1 MRGMPVAGEVEGDD
15 TQPGELRRQAREAH
29 GVVQPAM
36 QGDHRLAVRRTE
48 QMRGQFDVRQ
58 ADAYFLDLQA
68 HAERSSVARDQRS
81 NTPFSSSAV
90 SRALQREHV
99 AAGQRHELA
108 ARHRPDQPGV
118 VRQHHL
124 LCRPRTI
131 ASGTCNCR
139 ARPGLLCGTLR

>member
-1 MRGMPVAGEVEGDD
+1 
-15 TQPGELRRQAREAH
+15 
-29 GVVQPAM
+29 
-36 QGDHRLAVRRTE
+36 
-48 QMRGQFDVRQ
+48 MRGQFDVRQ

-90 SRALQREHV
+90 SRGRSS
-99 AAGQRHELA
+99 GNMWPPGSDMNSPRGI
-108 ARHRPDQPGV
+108 ARISRVWCGNTT
-118 VRQHHL
+118 L